1 MGVEM
6 PEPWMWC
13 TCTNARVW
21 CESMASSSRW
31 LHDLVDAA
39 GEDFACE
46 PQEDPTLTESTSAA
60 GGAVSGAII
69 GTTTTRIPPSWS
81 ASNSW

>member
-1 MGVEM
+1 MD
-6 PEPWMWC
+6 PWMWC

-31 LHDLVDAA
+31 LHALVD
-39 GEDFACE
+39 GGR
-46 PQEDPTLTESTSAA
+46 DPAVIRGVREERSTSAPS
-60 GGAVSGAII
+60 GALSGAIV
-69 GTTTTRIPPSWS
+69 GTTTTRIPAAWS